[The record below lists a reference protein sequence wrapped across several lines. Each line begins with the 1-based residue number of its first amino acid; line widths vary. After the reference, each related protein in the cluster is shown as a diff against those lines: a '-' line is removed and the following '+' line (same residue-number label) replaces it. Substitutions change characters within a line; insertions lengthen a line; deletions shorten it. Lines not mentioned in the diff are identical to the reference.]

1 MRKTVRK
8 DTKRTAAKKR
18 KFLKSEVGSIVL
30 IAAGI
35 FLILSDLGLMG
46 AAGNAVVTVQKGL
59 AGTAYP
65 LIGLFIGAAAAI
77 AYMERGRY
85 LMKFKVAGLTAA
97 FLAIV
102 SIVQLLFGERGAGAY
117 SAGELYSLGAGGAL
131 GGGAIGGVI
140 AGSFESVIGY
150 VGTYFVLIV
159 IVIIA
164 VVIITEKSFVNAA
177 RIGAEKTA
185 DALRTGAEKTM
196 VAAREGR
203 ERYNEHR
210 EQRRIRHREEKEVV
224 RREAADHDRY
234 DLGGHDAE
242 AYIRYGREIIGS
254 GQPGI
259 RDLGT
264 IKEPLIRRKYRS
276 SIDTSDMNFDT
287 GVITSLPEDI
297 GAIKKPVSIKE
308 INYEEDT
315 VPFEA
320 DKSEKYRSYT
330 DILKL
335 GVLSAE
341 TAGMHGFAA
350 GRMPDEDMQRNMA
363 GTVSGAAESFD
374 AFKEPSEEGYHGISI
389 SGMDDADYMSE
400 EQPASAEPVN
410 EHAGGE
416 QGLTGNKDISY
427 VPETEDTYM
436 TSTGKEMESPDAYE
450 ASRILDEKLGQSKK
464 SSVARPDE
472 GSVSVSQDQ
481 AKKDALN
488 PETAIKPKPR
498 PYRFPGAELLVRG
511 KKGGQGGRDEAVANA
526 RKLERVLKEFGVGVT
541 VTNVIRG
548 PRVSRYEMIPDTG
561 IKVSRIT
568 ALEGDIKLALAAAE
582 LRIEAPIPGKSAV
595 GIEVPNTESQTVRF
609 RDILESDEFK
619 NAKSKLIWGIGLD
632 IQGKPVVADIAK
644 MPHVLVAGTTGSGK
658 SVGIN
663 SLIMSILYRSSPE
676 DVRMILIDPKVVE
689 LSVYNGIPHL
699 LTEVVTKPEK
709 AISALNWAVAEM
721 NNRYKLFQQ
730 SATRNIAGYNEKVE
744 KTLSRLPEDTDEEK
758 KPKKLPYILI
768 VIDELSELMMHSKK
782 DVEAAIV
789 SLTQLA
795 RASGIH
801 IVIATQRPSVDVITG
816 VIKSNIPSRI
826 AYRLPSAV
834 DSRTILDAGG
844 AETLLGNGDMLY
856 KPGDKNSPE
865 RIQGAFLSDEEV
877 ESVVDFIR
885 KNNQAADDGSGFEEA
900 INSQIEL
907 DLDAISGGTESGRL
921 DRDEYFGDA
930 GRMIISSKKAS
941 IGALQRKFKVGFN
954 RAARIMDQLHD
965 AGVVGDSEGTK
976 ERQILMDLDAFEA
989 LLREENEV

>member
-1 MRKTVRK
+1 M
-8 DTKRTAAKKR
+8 
-18 KFLKSEVGSIVL
+18 GSIVL

-59 AGTAYP
+59 VGTAYP

-117 SAGELYSLGAGGAL
+117 SAGELYRLGAGGAL

-185 DALRTGAEKTM
+185 DAFRTGAEKTM

-210 EQRRIRHREEKEVV
+210 EQRRIRHREEQETV
-224 RREAADHDRY
+224 RREAADHDGF

-297 GAIKKPVSIKE
+297 GTIKKPVSIKE

-350 GRMPDEDMQRNMA
+350 GRMPDEDMPRNMA
-363 GTVSGAAESFD
+363 GAASSVAESFD
-374 AFKEPSEEGYHGISI
+374 AFKEPQEESYHGISI
-389 SGMDDADYMSE
+389 SGMDDAAYMHE
-400 EQPASAEPVN
+400 EQEPSETEHPYEAYEEEPDSGISPEPAAADPVN
-410 EHAGGE
+410 EYAGEG
-416 QGLTGNKDISY
+416 QGLTGDISY

-436 TSTGKEMESPDAYE
+436 TSTGKEMEAPDAYE
-450 ASRILDEKLGQSKK
+450 ASRILDEKLKQSKK
-464 SSVARPDE
+464 FSAAGSDE
-472 GSVSVSQDQ
+472 GPASVSQAQ
-481 AKKDALN
+481 AKKAALK
-488 PETAIKPKPR
+488 PEAVIKPKPR

-511 KKGGQGGRDEAVANA
+511 KKGAQGGRDEAVANA

-561 IKVSRIT
+561 VKVSRIT
-568 ALEGDIKLALAAAE
+568 SLEGDIKLALAAAE

-699 LTEVVTKPEK
+699 LTEVVTKPER

-758 KPKKLPYILI
+758 RPKKLPYILI